1 MSDASSDELFEEIDS
16 EVPANGTD
24 SAEEIP
30 VWWGDFLK
38 DRSISA
44 EKWISKVEVNLCL
57 LPTKRWQR

>member
-1 MSDASSDELFEEIDS
+1 MSDASSDDLFEEIDS

-44 EKWISKVEVNLCL
+44 EKWISKVEVNLCC
-57 LPTKRWQR
+57 QRNAGSA

>member
-1 MSDASSDELFEEIDS
+1 MSDASSDGLFEEIDS

-44 EKWISKVEVNLCL
+44 EKWISKVEVKLRC
-57 LPTKRWQR
+57 QRNAGSA